1 MESLLDPVYSSLPL
15 QILLGLLLGGNVA
28 LPVMMRYQMLI
39 RRQDIDLAGLAVY
52 QRSGLW
58 LSLFLAFVAAFLPSF
73 LVAVLLIVLAIV
85 LVNSVLVGQVESRV
99 YRAP

>member
-1 MESLLDPVYSSLPL
+1 VESLLEPIYSSLPL
-15 QILLGLLLGGNVA
+15 QVVFGLLLGGNVA
-28 LPVMMRYQMLI
+28 LPVMMRYQMLVQ
-39 RRQDIDLAGLAVY
+39 RHYIDLAGLSVY

-73 LVAVLLIVLAIV
+73 LTAVVLIVLAIV

>member
-1 MESLLDPVYSSLPL
+1 MESLLDPIYSSLPL
-15 QILLGLLLGGNVA
+15 QILFGLLLFGNVS
-28 LPVMMRYQMLI
+28 LPVMMRYQMLV
-39 RRQDIDLAGLAVY
+39 RRHHIDLAGLAVY

-73 LVAVLLIVLAIV
+73 LIAVGLIVLAIV

-99 YRAP
+99 YCAS

>member
-1 MESLLDPVYSSLPL
+1 MESLLDPIYSSLPL
-15 QILLGLLLGGNVA
+15 QILFGLLLGGNVA
-28 LPVMMRYQMLI
+28 VPVMMRYQMLV

-73 LVAVLLIVLAIV
+73 LIAVILIVLAIV